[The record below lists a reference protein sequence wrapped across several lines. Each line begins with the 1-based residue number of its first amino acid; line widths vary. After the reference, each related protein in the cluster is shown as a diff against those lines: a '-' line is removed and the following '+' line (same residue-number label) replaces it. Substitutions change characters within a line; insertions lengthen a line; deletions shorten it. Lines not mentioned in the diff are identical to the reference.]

1 MFEKTIIRHK
11 DLEVK
16 VTDHANEG
24 MIEILSRAVQG
35 SEGGLRFQLRNIPS
49 RIAAYGDQIRFIPS
63 TGKTRLREQLAHA
76 TG

>member
-16 VTDHANEG
+16 VSDHANEG

-35 SEGGLRFQLRNIPS
+35 SEGGLRFQLKNIPS
-49 RIAAYGDQIRFIPS
+49 RIAAYGDQIRFIS
-63 TGKTRLREQLAHA
+63 L
-76 TG
+76 